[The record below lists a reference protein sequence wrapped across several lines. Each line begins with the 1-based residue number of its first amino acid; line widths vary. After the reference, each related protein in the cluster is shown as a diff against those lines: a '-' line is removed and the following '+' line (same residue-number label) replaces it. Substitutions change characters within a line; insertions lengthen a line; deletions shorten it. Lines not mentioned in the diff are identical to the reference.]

1 MQKSVRRSLALLSPR
16 DRRSYFAMV
25 VAQMAT
31 GLLDL
36 AGVLLLG
43 LVAVMAT
50 ATSQGNHV
58 PTPVTDAAQSI
69 GLGGVDEPTL
79 VGILGAIA
87 ALLLIIKSIVTLLL
101 VRRVF
106 RFLADRSAIVSANL
120 SSKFFSCSLLVVQ
133 SRPSQEVAYAL
144 GQGTN
149 QAVIGV
155 LGGAMV
161 LIAEATLLALLG
173 IALLFIDPFVTLA
186 AIAYFAVVAFLL
198 QRPLSNKAREVG
210 GIITAADIAATTVV
224 QEGINSYREVSV
236 LDRRDFYSDTHRRER
251 KQSAHALGDMQ
262 FLGLIPKNTMEIAL
276 VVGALALAGSQFLTQ
291 DAVTAVATLV
301 VFLAAASRVMPSLL
315 KIQAALATLH
325 GSGAA
330 AERAYDFAESLAEVT
345 DSPRAPE
352 AALKI
357 RERIAAGNPDFDPR
371 IEVSGVSVTYPGSG
385 RPALFE
391 TSLSVPSGG
400 SLALVGATGAGK
412 STLADLILGVLDP
425 DQGTVLIGGESP
437 KNAIRKWAGGVA
449 YVPQDVAL
457 SHTTVRENVALGLP
471 REAIDD
477 DLVWD
482 ALRRAYLADFLSE
495 SREGLDTLV
504 GERGVRLSGGQRQR
518 LGVARGLYTRPRL
531 LVLDE
536 ATSALDAE
544 TENAIAQTLS
554 SLEGTVTTVTIA
566 HRLATIRNADLV
578 AYLEEGRVAA
588 RGTFD
593 EVRAAVPRFNHQ
605 AELLGL

>member
-1 MQKSVRRSLALLSPR
+1 
-16 DRRSYFAMV
+16 MV

-36 AGVLLLG
+36 VGVLLLG

-50 ATSQGNHV
+50 AASQGNHV
-58 PTPVTDAAQSI
+58 PTQVIDAAQSV
-69 GLGGVDEPTL
+69 GLGSVDEPTL
-79 VGILGAIA
+79 VGILGAFA
-87 ALLLIIKSIVTLLL
+87 ALMLILKSIVTLLL

-330 AERAYDFAESLAEVT
+330 AERAYDFAESLAEVA

-425 DQGTVLIGGESP
+425 DQGQVLIGGESP
-437 KNAIRKWAGGVA
+437 KDAIRKWAGGVA